1 MLGNLGFT
9 EIAILLLIL
18 VLFFGAK
25 RIPEIG
31 ASIGKGIKEFK
42 RGLKD
47 EAPEPPADTPLP
59 PSQSAGPIAPSSSG
73 MMRRA
78 RCLYRSPPPS
88 DESMCQIVPCVNTLC
103 SSTGRRQLP
112 RAPARPRPRAVHRR
126 A

>member
-9 EIAILLLIL
+9 EIAILVLIL

-47 EAPEPPADTPLP
+47 EAPPVEPPA
-59 PSQSAGPIAPSSSG
+59 PSS
-73 MMRRA
+73 
-78 RCLYRSPPPS
+78 
-88 DESMCQIVPCVNTLC
+88 D
-103 SSTGRRQLP
+103 SSLQAGG
-112 RAPARPRPRAVHRR
+112 APKRLNQ
-126 A
+126 

>member
-47 EAPEPPADTPLP
+47 EPVEPPAASDAPLP
-59 PSQSAGPIAPSSSG
+59 PSASSAGPK
-73 MMRRA
+73 R
-78 RCLYRSPPPS
+78 LN
-88 DESMCQIVPCVNTLC
+88 Q
-103 SSTGRRQLP
+103 
-112 RAPARPRPRAVHRR
+112 
-126 A
+126 

>member
-42 RGLKD
+42 RGLKSD
-47 EAPEPPADTPLP
+47 EAVEPPVSTDVPLP
-59 PSQSAGPIAPSSSG
+59 PAQSAGPKRLS
-73 MMRRA
+73 
-78 RCLYRSPPPS
+78 
-88 DESMCQIVPCVNTLC
+88 Q
-103 SSTGRRQLP
+103 
-112 RAPARPRPRAVHRR
+112 
-126 A
+126 

>member
-47 EAPEPPADTPLP
+47 EPQEPREGPPADDSLP
-59 PSQSAGPIAPSSSG
+59 AGSARSGGGAPK
-73 MMRRA
+73 R
-78 RCLYRSPPPS
+78 LN
-88 DESMCQIVPCVNTLC
+88 Q
-103 SSTGRRQLP
+103 
-112 RAPARPRPRAVHRR
+112 
-126 A
+126 

>member
-47 EAPEPPADTPLP
+47 VAEPPAEPPSSSDASLP
-59 PSQSAGPIAPSSSG
+59 PASTGASAGPK
-73 MMRRA
+73 R
-78 RCLYRSPPPS
+78 LN
-88 DESMCQIVPCVNTLC
+88 Q
-103 SSTGRRQLP
+103 
-112 RAPARPRPRAVHRR
+112 
-126 A
+126 

>member
-42 RGLKD
+42 RGLKTDD
-47 EAPEPPADTPLP
+47 EQEPPTSDAALP
-59 PSQSAGPIAPSSSG
+59 PSQSS
-73 MMRRA
+73 
-78 RCLYRSPPPS
+78 
-88 DESMCQIVPCVNTLC
+88 T
-103 SSTGRRQLP
+103 STGG
-112 RAPARPRPRAVHRR
+112 APKRLNQ
-126 A
+126 

>member
-42 RGLKD
+42 RGLKTDD
-47 EAPEPPADTPLP
+47 EEPP
-59 PSQSAGPIAPSSSG
+59 
-73 MMRRA
+73 
-78 RCLYRSPPPS
+78 
-88 DESMCQIVPCVNTLC
+88 
-103 SSTGRRQLP
+103 
-112 RAPARPRPRAVHRR
+112 HRR
-126 A
+126 EKLARLDPGRDRT

>member
-1 MLGNLGFT
+1 MFGNLGFT
-9 EIAILLLIL
+9 EIAILVLIL

-59 PSQSAGPIAPSSSG
+59 PSQSAGPKRLS
-73 MMRRA
+73 
-78 RCLYRSPPPS
+78 
-88 DESMCQIVPCVNTLC
+88 E
-103 SSTGRRQLP
+103 
-112 RAPARPRPRAVHRR
+112 
-126 A
+126 

>member
-1 MLGNLGFT
+1 MANLGFT

-47 EAPEPPADTPLP
+47 IEKTEPPETDSALP
-59 PSQSAGPIAPSSSG
+59 PAATGSAPK
-73 MMRRA
+73 R
-78 RCLYRSPPPS
+78 LN
-88 DESMCQIVPCVNTLC
+88 Q
-103 SSTGRRQLP
+103 
-112 RAPARPRPRAVHRR
+112 
-126 A
+126 